1 MGKKL
6 VIVES
11 PAKAKTINRMLG
23 KDYVVKS
30 SMGHVRDLPVRN
42 LGVDIKN
49 DFKPKYVVVKTRRKV
64 VEELKKTAKDCDA
77 IYLAPDP
84 DREGEAIAWHLRH
97 VLDAASDKCKFY
109 RVQYN
114 EITPRAVRGAF
125 ENPGEIDLHR
135 VDAQQARRV
144 LDRIV
149 GYMVSPMLW
158 REIKRGLSAGRVQ
171 SVALRLVCD
180 REKEIRAFVPEEYWI
195 MGALVRK
202 LVIPLEPFTI
212 KLVRIGD
219 EKAEVKS
226 WEQAEAIRADL
237 EGRSLRVKKTGSK
250 DVSKRPPPPYIT
262 STLQQAA
269 SSKHGF
275 SPKRTMSI
283 AQKLYEGVNVG
294 QGAAGL
300 ITYMRTDSLNVS
312 RDALDAVRKFVG
324 ETYGEKFCPEK
335 PNFFKSRKSA
345 QEAHEAIRPTD
356 VTRTPESVAKFLD
369 AGEKKLYGLV
379 WRRFVA
385 SQMSPAVIEQRSA
398 DVETATT
405 PEQTTI
411 YTFRATASEVKFP
424 GYMKVTGTDIG
435 GKSAE
440 NGNGEAQEV
449 LPALNEGEPLAC
461 VEWLSDRKETK
472 PPARFSEASLVR
484 ALENN
489 GVGRPSTYAQTIST
503 LQQRN
508 YVTRVKRTLEPTKLG
523 EEVIDFLVAKL
534 GELFDVGFTARM
546 EDLLDEVENGDVE
559 WTKMLADF
567 YTRFDA
573 WMENAKAPPADTEAV
588 RRALGVLSGVQEWAP
603 EVKRGRRKFSDS
615 RFVESIGTQ
624 LEEGEK
630 PVSVRQFEALL
641 RIACRYREQV
651 PQAVTLV
658 EELGY
663 AKLLT
668 DPQTQKP
675 LESTELKLGL
685 LRNVELDEKTS
696 AFVESIGAQVAGG
709 RRLSDAQVGALDSI
723 VVAHSKAIDGFEEKR
738 EHLALNATVVED
750 NESGPLLEAM
760 SAVTE
765 WKPPVKKGRRVF
777 DDKVFYESLSEQFE
791 RRKSLSPRQR
801 GALKRL
807 CGRYRS
813 QIPDFDALAATYGL
827 RTPKGKGKR
836 KPDGESESAQGG
848 ESKGSDQPS
857 VTGDQSSVTSD
868 QPSVTGDQ

>member
-49 DFKPKYVVVKTRRKV
+49 DFKPKYVVVKARRKV
-64 VEELKKTAKDCDA
+64 VEDLKKAAKDCDA
-77 IYLAPDP
+77 VYLAPDP
-84 DREGEAIAWHLRH
+84 DREGEAIAWHLLH
-97 VLDAASDKCKFY
+97 VLRAASDKCKFY

-125 ENPGEIDLHR
+125 ECPGEIDLHR

-149 GYMVSPMLW
+149 GYMVSPVLW
-158 REIKRGLSAGRVQ
+158 REVKRGLSAGRVQ

-180 REKEIRAFVPEEYWI
+180 REKEIREFVPEEYWI

-212 KLVRIGD
+212 KLARIGD

-226 WEQAEAIRADL
+226 SAQAEAIRADL
-237 EGRSLRVKKTGSK
+237 EGRSLRVSKTGSK

-294 QGAAGL
+294 EGPAGL
-300 ITYMRTDSLNVS
+300 ITYMRTDSVNVS
-312 RDALDAVRKFVG
+312 RDALNAVRKFIG
-324 ETYGEKFCPEK
+324 TTYGDKFCPDK

-356 VTRTPESVAKFLD
+356 VKRTPESVAKFLD
-369 AGEKKLYGLV
+369 AGEKKLYALI
-379 WRRFVA
+379 WKRFVA
-385 SQMSPAVIEQRSA
+385 SQMSAAVIEQRSA
-398 DVETATT
+398 EVEAVPT
-405 PEQTTI
+405 PEQTTT

-424 GYMKVTGTDIG
+424 GYMKVSGVDIG
-435 GKSAE
+435 GKKGS
-440 NGNGEAQEV
+440 NGNGETEEI
-449 LPALNEGEPLAC
+449 LPALNEGEPLTC
-461 VEWLSDRKETK
+461 VEWLSERKETK
-472 PPARFSEASLVR
+472 PPARYSEASLVR

-489 GVGRPSTYAQTIST
+489 GVGRPSTYAQTITT

-523 EEVIDFLVAKL
+523 EEVTNLLVAKL
-534 GELFDVGFTARM
+534 GELFDVGFTAKM

-559 WTKMLADF
+559 WTHMLGDF
-567 YTRFDA
+567 YRQFDA
-573 WMENAKAPPADTEAV
+573 WMENTKAPPADVEAV
-588 RRALGVLSGVQEWAP
+588 RRTLAVLAGVKEWAP

-624 LEEGEK
+624 LDEDEK

-651 PQAVTLV
+651 PEVVSLV
-658 EELGY
+658 EGLGY
-663 AKLLT
+663 ASLLK

-675 LESTELKLGL
+675 LESTELKLSL
-685 LRNVELDEKTS
+685 LREIELDEKTS
-696 AFVESIGAQVAGG
+696 AFVESLGAQVAGG
-709 RRLSDAQVGALDSI
+709 RRLSDAQIGALDSI
-723 VVAHSKAIDGFEEKR
+723 VVSHSGAIEGFEEKR
-738 EHLALNATVVED
+738 ELLALNATVQED
-750 NESGPLLEAM
+750 TESGPLLEAM

-777 DDKVFYESLSEQFE
+777 DDKAFYESLSEQFE

-813 QIPDFDALAATYGL
+813 QIPDFEALAAKYGL
-827 RTPKGKGKR
+827 RTSQGKGRGKR
-836 KPDGESESAQGG
+836 KAGAKGNE
-848 ESKGSDQPS
+848 GSDQPS
-857 VTGDQSSVTSD
+857 VTSDQSSVTSD
-868 QPSVTGDQ
+868 Q